1 MPTYQFIIAIVA
13 IVGGLSYAAYELH
26 VKSQLKSK
34 RSSKGDEEL
43 KSEIAQLKER
53 VAVLEKIVTDEKYN
67 LRKEIDSLDKA
78 S

>member
-43 KSEIAQLKER
+43 KNEIAQLKER